1 MPTSEVYAIGECH
14 VGGVTPFNVKGGA
27 KSAVFGYE
35 DGEMVATVYTEKAD
49 CSGASTSVTMK
60 GDCSVAAKG
69 DEHYGYSSKW
79 FYTEEM
85 PEAAASA
92 STQQAKKA
100 STTTKTLGTYGC
112 SPCKTTSDCEA
123 GFTCVDN
130 KCHPPATAPM
140 FLQMGALD
148 KKTHPFDIM
157 QTKYGMAASAPASK
171 KAVPAP
177 KDLKKEGKRADG
189 DRRFVHVSMASSCG
203 RAPTMSAGAQL
214 DTCVDGRVL
223 SCANGQVVDT
233 KYGKA
238 DCSGKASAAVVATE
252 GCAKHPQVADTRV
265 NVACGALD
273 AVPGTDRRTK
283 RDGPGGYDVWA
294 IFADEGTCDVKVR
307 RPAHAPSLLPPDYH
321 PHKPPAT
328 FPCAL
333 VHTTDHNT
341 PRTSRHTRRSP
352 SASATTAASPP
363 SPRRRLRCVLPVHP
377 CCTRNYCT
385 SLLKLSP
392 LLRIVVPQTSA
403 LFSYTDAKLYAQ
415 VYGDTLGCRGDYET
429 VNMLDGC
436 QSGSEEHE
444 GYSSQWYVRVRSETN
459 LGGTYVLC
467 QKAHI
472 TPCFLA
478 PRRGAQVPR
487 GHVGLRHVVGR
498 HVYGD
503 AEQPQGQA
511 GQEGSLK
518 IPCPLVAA
526 SLFLLFDC

>member
-1 MPTSEVYAIGECH
+1 MMPTSEVYAIGECH

-79 FYTEEM
+79 YYTEEM

-100 STTTKTLGTYGC
+100 STSTKTLGTYGC

-140 FLQMGALD
+140 FMQMGALD

-157 QTKYGMAASAPASK
+157 QAKYGMTASAPASK

-233 KYGKA
+233 KYAKA

-252 GCAKHPQVADTRV
+252 GCAKHPQVADTHV

-273 AVPGTDRRTK
+273 AVPGHDQRTK

-294 IFADEGTCDVKVR
+294 IFADEGTCDVKVHVMTPRARAFSLPPPPDLPPSQTTHRVTSLAPSSTRLNNAKDMTNYEAYPVGECYDGSIIPFSQKEAEVRASRASVLHTQPLYFPPHIVASSANRGQKR
-307 RPAHAPSLLPPDYH
+307 RPHCFRSPTGICTR
-321 PHKPPAT
+321 KCTAT
-328 FPCAL
+328 LRGARA
-333 VHTTDHNT
+333 T
-341 PRTSRHTRRSP
+341 TRRS
-352 SASATTAASPP
+352 TCWTGASPG
-363 SPRRRLRCVLPVHP
+363 PRSTRATAPNGTCVFAP
-377 CCTRNYCT
+377 
-385 SLLKLSP
+385 K
-392 LLRIVVPQTSA
+392 RISVARAFCV
-403 LFSYTDAKLYAQ
+403 
-415 VYGDTLGCRGDYET
+415 
-429 VNMLDGC
+429 
-436 QSGSEEHE
+436 
-444 GYSSQWYVRVRSETN
+444 
-459 LGGTYVLC
+459 
-467 QKAHI
+467 AHI

-478 PRRGAQVPR
+478 PRCV
-487 GHVGLRHVVGR
+487 
-498 HVYGD
+498 
-503 AEQPQGQA
+503 
-511 GQEGSLK
+511 
-518 IPCPLVAA
+518 
-526 SLFLLFDC
+526 

>member
-1 MPTSEVYAIGECH
+1 MMPTSEVYAIGECH

-79 FYTEEM
+79 YYTEEM

-100 STTTKTLGTYGC
+100 STSTKTLGTYGC

-157 QTKYGMAASAPASK
+157 QAKYGMTASAPASK
-171 KAVPAP
+171 KAIPAP

-203 RAPTMSAGAQL
+203 HAPTMSAGAQL

-233 KYGKA
+233 KYATA

-252 GCAKHPQVADTRV
+252 GCAKHPQVADTHV

-273 AVPGTDRRTK
+273 AVPGHDQRTK

-294 IFADEGTCDVKVR
+294 IFADEGTCDVKV
-307 RPAHAPSLLPPDYH
+307 YV
-321 PHKPPAT
+321 T
-328 FPCAL
+328 
-333 VHTTDHNT
+333 T
-341 PRTSRHTRRSP
+341 PRTRAFSL
-352 SASATTAASPP
+352 P
-363 SPRRRLRCVLPVHP
+363 SP
-377 CCTRNYCT
+377 
-385 SLLKLSP
+385 K
-392 LLRIVVPQTSA
+392 
-403 LFSYTDAKLYAQ
+403 
-415 VYGDTLGCRGDYET
+415 
-429 VNMLDGC
+429 
-436 QSGSEEHE
+436 
-444 GYSSQWYVRVRSETN
+444 
-459 LGGTYVLC
+459 
-467 QKAHI
+467 
-472 TPCFLA
+472 
-478 PRRGAQVPR
+478 
-487 GHVGLRHVVGR
+487 
-498 HVYGD
+498 
-503 AEQPQGQA
+503 
-511 GQEGSLK
+511 
-518 IPCPLVAA
+518 
-526 SLFLLFDC
+526 